1 MPHLFRFVLIGL
13 FSISALSVL
22 SFQAVE
28 IFHAAT
34 DLIQSFIHK
43 D

>member
-1 MPHLFRFVLIGL
+1 MPHLFRFILIGL
-13 FSISALSVL
+13 FSFTALSVM

-28 IFHAAT
+28 IFHAFT
-34 DLIQSFIHK
+34 DMIQGFIYK